1 MSEKDYRALVNPT
14 FNTAQ
19 QTLYMLAAAHN
30 EDAIS
35 YIKEMGIKNGLEAS
49 RQSVA
54 QENSIFTEQEGK
66 DLMMGVTLGVECR
79 YESLTRLIRESGTK
93 NVFDI
98 ACGYTPRA
106 LTTHKMGLDYIG
118 LDVPVVAE
126 QMAAFAAKLF
136 PQSSHPVYVGGDATN
151 AASLA
156 EAADQM
162 DGELFITSEG
172 LLQYLS
178 KNELIQMIQG
188 IRKLLL
194 KHGGAWYSSD
204 MEVAYD
210 KISAV
215 NIGNPDAL
223 RRFAQARSA
232 IAEKADIN
240 FESANFQSIEDKM
253 HFFEEH
259 GLIIE
264 KVPFYVE
271 GQHLNTMMAIAP
283 EKQEKLKALLKS
295 FSIWKMVP
303 DENYAA
309 KKSACIAESAD
320 HLSIRYQ
327 EEDGILYCTLEG
339 RVDTLSAPE
348 LLRVFEKTA
357 EETPLKAME
366 IDAQQLEYIS
376 SVGLRVL
383 MIAVKRMGTGSVSV
397 LHASEAIKDI
407 FETTGFNTM
416 IQVK

>member
-1 MSEKDYRALVNPT
+1 MSNMDYRALVNPT

-30 EDAIS
+30 EDAIC

-49 RQSVA
+49 RQA
-54 QENSIFTEQEGK
+54 AHQENSIFTEQEGK
-66 DLMMGVTLGVECR
+66 DLMTGVILGIECR
-79 YESLTRLIRESGTK
+79 YESLTRLIKESGIK

-106 LTTHKMGLDYIG
+106 LTVKKMGLDYIG

-136 PQSSHPVYVGGDATN
+136 PQTSHPVYIGGDATN
-151 AASLA
+151 AASLD
-156 EAADQM
+156 EAAEKM
-162 DGELFITSEG
+162 EGELFITSEG

-223 RRFAQARSA
+223 RRFAQARNA
-232 IAEKADIN
+232 LADKTDIY
-240 FESANFQSIEDKM
+240 FESASFQSTEDKM

-259 GLIIE
+259 GLKVE

-309 KKSACIAESAD
+309 KKSACIAESVD

-348 LLRVFEKTA
+348 LLKVFEETA
-357 EETPLKAME
+357 ANTPLKAME
-366 IDAQQLEYIS
+366 IDAQKLEYIS
-376 SVGLRVL
+376 SAGLRVL
-383 MIAVKRMGTGSVSV
+383 MIAVKRMGSGSVSV
-397 LHASEAIKDI
+397 LHASETIKDI
-407 FETTGFNTM
+407 FETTGFDTM
-416 IQVK
+416 IQIR